1 MRVYLLPQGRMPACC
16 GEEPERMTSILSSAI
31 SAGGPLGI
39 IASMITP
46 AFLILSAANLIGST
60 LTRLARIV
68 DQARAVIERKRALIP
83 AADATGIRH
92 LNLRLKRY
100 ARRATFIQVAL
111 ASFYSAIGLFVATS
125 LDIAITDAT
134 GHKLTYLPAWLSVGG
149 AMLLFVG
156 SMLLLA
162 ETTLATSMLRR
173 EISDALE

>member
-1 MRVYLLPQGRMPACC
+1 MPACY
-16 GEEPERMTSILSSAI
+16 GEERDMTTILSGAI
-31 SAGGPLGI
+31 AAGGPLGV

-68 DQARAVIERKRALIP
+68 DQARAVIERKRAMIASGD
-83 AADATGIRH
+83 AAGIG
-92 LNLRLKRY
+92 NANVRLKRY
-100 ARRATFIQVAL
+100 ARRAAFIQVAL
-111 ASFYSAIGLFVATS
+111 AAFYSAIGLFVATS

-149 AMLLFVG
+149 AMLLFAG

-162 ETTLATSMLRR
+162 ETTMATSMLRR

>member
-1 MRVYLLPQGRMPACC
+1 MPACY
-16 GEEPERMTSILSSAI
+16 GEEHGMTTILSGAI

-68 DQARAVIERKRALIP
+68 DQARAVIDRKRALT
-83 AADATGIRH
+83 AAGDSAGITRS
-92 LNLRLKRY
+92 NVRLQRY
-100 ARRATFIQVAL
+100 AVRAAFIQIAL
-111 ASFYSAIGLFVATS
+111 ATFYSAIGLFVATS

-149 AMLLFVG
+149 AMLLFIG

-162 ETTLATSMLRR
+162 ETTMATSMLRR